1 MAELAK
7 SYCQQY
13 AANVH
18 RMASQRGSKLRNLVS
33 NVELKG
39 KAKFFDRIHQTQVQQ
54 YSGRFADSPTIETKF
69 SRRKLEASEWH
80 WGDMIDWG
88 EDLKIFFDPTSD
100 IVRVGANAFGKK
112 IDEIILSAMSGSAWE
127 GEEGKTEVPFPTSQI
142 IPITAGAGSENKGL
156 TIEKLIRAKSL
167 FGKNDIDESDPAFE
181 LYMAVTQNQLDD
193 LLRTTEVT
201 SSEYNTVRALVN
213 GEIDKFM
220 GFKFVRMAANSVVS
234 GDESGQQNENLITW
248 GLKGTAVSGGISR
261 ECIAWSKSYIK
272 FATPQDVSMRI
283 AEREDKCFNWYAYG
297 RMSAGAIRIEDAG
310 VVKIACFES

>member
-1 MAELAK
+1 
-7 SYCQQY
+7 
-13 AANVH
+13 
-18 RMASQRGSKLRNLVS
+18 
-33 NVELKG
+33 
-39 KAKFFDRIHQTQVQQ
+39 
-54 YSGRFADSPTIETKF
+54 
-69 SRRKLEASEWH
+69 
-80 WGDMIDWG
+80 
-88 EDLKIFFDPTSD
+88 
-100 IVRVGANAFGKK
+100 
-112 IDEIILSAMSGSAWE
+112 MSGSAWE
-127 GEEGKTEVPFPTSQI
+127 GEEGKTEVPFPTSQV

-234 GDESGQQNENLITW
+234 GEGMGQQNENLITW

-272 FATPQDVSMRI
+272 FATPQDVTMRI